1 LNLWRCVLTISIS
14 ACHFGGWWHV
24 VCVRSLALFLPIP
37 SNHCSDP
44 LFQQTLISVVRD
56 STGIFSPSPLTN
68 FSTSDPNTWT
78 GLPIVFDEVF
88 TGLYRLGR
96 FTPSSFLQSLPD
108 ISVHAKL
115 LTGGLVPL
123 CTTLASDSI
132 YKAFLGSEK
141 RDALLHGHSYT
152 AHPVGCHVANTSL
165 KALIQLDESEEWK
178 GYKSDWQ
185 EVNESLNQNVEI
197 PREHAWSVW
206 SRGFV
211 TQISHSRQIESVNA
225 LGSVLVINLQ
235 DDNAGTS

>member
-1 LNLWRCVLTISIS
+1 
-14 ACHFGGWWHV
+14 
-24 VCVRSLALFLPIP
+24 
-37 SNHCSDP
+37 
-44 LFQQTLISVVRD
+44 
-56 STGIFSPSPLTN
+56 
-68 FSTSDPNTWT
+68 
-78 GLPIVFDEVF
+78 
-88 TGLYRLGR
+88 
-96 FTPSSFLQSLPD
+96 
-108 ISVHAKL
+108 
-115 LTGGLVPL
+115 
-123 CTTLASDSI
+123 
-132 YKAFLGSEK
+132 
-141 RDALLHGHSYT
+141 LHGHSYT

-235 DDNAGTS
+235 DDNAGTSYLLLNF